1 MCIHHGS
8 GESGKVITRFFTSHP
23 TPKVHFDGWSHMYDF
38 WLDADHPDLHPV
50 GWCHRTGHPLQTPH
64 RHRDAGNVSPGSC
77 VSLSCKGI
85 PHSRS
90 SKYSFHHRKCP
101 TPGCDGSGHVT
112 GRFTA
117 HHCLSGCPLADRN
130 QQPARNRN
138 PIPLPP
144 RRKSRHHGRIGRPP
158 KYRRVQQDSFQD
170 TVHQSLFMSAL
181 SVHPDRALAH
191 CWEQHCRLLPG
202 VAGISASTVSKW
214 STEEVFNFVQTLT
227 GCEDQARLFK
237 DEMIDGQALL
247 LLTQTDIVKILCIKL
262 GPAVKIYNSILMF
275 KNTED
280 ATD

>member
-1 MCIHHGS
+1 MFLQGT
-8 GESGKVITRFFTSHP
+8 EMQP
-23 TPKVHFDGWSHMYDF
+23 TYHQALVCHSAVRG
-38 WLDADHPDLHPV
+38 LH
-50 GWCHRTGHPLQTPH
+50 TPE
-64 RHRDAGNVSPGSC
+64 AANTIS
-77 VSLSCKGI
+77 
-85 PHSRS
+85 
-90 SKYSFHHRKCP
+90 
-101 TPGCDGSGHVT
+101 TT
-112 GRFTA
+112 
-117 HHCLSGCPLADRN
+117 
-130 QQPARNRN
+130 
-138 PIPLPP
+138 
-144 RRKSRHHGRIGRPP
+144 
-158 KYRRVQQDSFQD
+158 D

-275 KNTED
+275 KNTEES
-280 ATD
+280 TD